1 MEAKVIFCNIKY
13 PVEIQCTV
21 EEKMEKIFQR
31 FAKELNC
38 NININD
44 FDLFY
49 EKKKINYDS
58 TVLKLTGN
66 KEIKN
71 SIIVFVE
78 RKSKINKC
86 PLCIK

>member
-1 MEAKVIFCNIKY
+1 MEATVIFCNIKY
-13 PVEIQCTV
+13 RVEIQCTV

-49 EKKKINYDS
+49 EKKK
-58 TVLKLTGN
+58 
-66 KEIKN
+66 
-71 SIIVFVE
+71 
-78 RKSKINKC
+78 
-86 PLCIK
+86 

>member
-1 MEAKVIFCNIKY
+1 MEATVIFCNIKY

-49 EKKKINYDS
+49 EKKK
-58 TVLKLTGN
+58 
-66 KEIKN
+66 
-71 SIIVFVE
+71 
-78 RKSKINKC
+78 
-86 PLCIK
+86 